1 MYCTA
6 PRQLRILPQLTR
18 AMHPNTHFGRPVFNH
33 SRPDS
38 SSALVCRMVPRR
50 LSHLD
55 AGTRFIGADSICNL
69 WQKDQA
75 VVMPHR
81 NPRTNDFT

>member
-1 MYCTA
+1 MTDRD
-6 PRQLRILPQLTR
+6 P
-18 AMHPNTHFGRPVFNH
+18 FGRPVFNH
-33 SRPDS
+33 SRPDVS
-38 SSALVCRMVPRR
+38 SSLVYRMVPWS

-75 VVMPHR
+75 AVMPHR